1 MKNIYN
7 AFRRKKK
14 KSKEKHLA
22 SLISD
27 TMEPEDNLTF
37 LK

>member
-1 MKNIYN
+1 MHSEEK
-7 AFRRKKK
+7 RKR
-14 KSKEKHLA
+14 KEKHLA

-27 TMEPEDNLTF
+27 TMEAEDNVTF